1 MTQIGF
7 YYDQTRC
14 AGCKTCQVACKDKNR
29 LGVGPVLRK
38 VASRQVGTYPAV
50 KLYHLSASCNHC
62 ESPACMAKCPTGALS
77 KTDEGAV
84 VRDAEACIG
93 CSSCVNACPYGH
105 PQIDET
111 TGLSVKCDACSEW
124 RAAGYLPACVEAC
137 PYRAL
142 DFGDVEEPAR
152 QVRRGGSE
160 LHSRPGRGHHRLAHA
175 HQGACRGLGRRGHA
189 RDPVAFPVPERCRKS
204 EVGLR
209 LAGVSG

>member
-38 VASRQVGTYPAV
+38 VTSRQTGAYPAP
-50 KLYHLSASCNHC
+50 KMYHVSASCNHC
-62 ESPACMAKCPTGALS
+62 EMPACMAKCPTGAID
-77 KTDEGAV
+77 KNEDGAV

-105 PQIDET
+105 PQIDEV
-111 TGLSVKCDACSEW
+111 TGLSVKCDSCAEW
-124 RAAGYLPACVEAC
+124 REAGYLPACVEAC

-142 DFGDVEEPAR
+142 DFGDVEELAAKYGADLVTTLPVLGEDTTGSHTLIKAR
-152 QVRRGGSE
+152 
-160 LHSRPGRGHHRLAHA
+160 
-175 HQGACRGLGRRGHA
+175 
-189 RDPVAFPVPERCRKS
+189 PVALEDEGVPI
-204 EVGLR
+204 VL
-209 LAGVSG
+209 